1 MNAGFARRTFL
12 RTSAGGLAAAS
23 ASAVSWTAEA
33 PLARAAGAEATT
45 DDPHEQAVRD
55 ARTEWDALPRDPRL
69 APHLGN
75 GRLVVRAVAAPGGRG
90 VRLLVGGP
98 GTRSVE
104 PPAGVLELLFLGAP
118 TTTRC
123 VLDLWDAELT
133 GRVTTTRGTVT
144 FSALVDRHSP
154 TLLLRARTEGGER
167 LSFTA
172 PPSEGRGLPLRSVTR
187 EHGDRH
193 LLAASPAD
201 ATGVGEGALRELLA
215 TGTDAAVTRHRA
227 WWHAFHRRGYVSLP
241 ERSLQRFHRA
251 QTYTLA
257 AVTDP
262 RPGRLADAPTLL
274 GPSGHLDIG
283 PVPAA
288 LEQGPSPAY
297 EHLAGALPG
306 VGSKAGRTDD
316 PVRASGAL
324 ALWEAHRYTG
334 DPRIVRDLL
343 RPALAGVVGYFSGF
357 LMEGVDGR
365 LHLPVTHS
373 PGQADV
379 SDCTHDLSLLRWAVA
394 TLVTATRRLRE
405 KDPRLAHW
413 EELAAGLTPC
423 HTDTTG
429 VMVGA
434 GLRVARSCA
443 EPSHLTWL
451 LPLRQD
457 PHPGADPALARR
469 SLHHWAGMRD
479 AWHAGSYAVGAAMA
493 AALRDAPLA
502 LELLRHLTGA
512 PGDGADVLAPNSL
525 YREAVSPRA
534 AAPFPAGQALLEL
547 LVGADGDRVDV
558 FPAVPDDWPDA
569 LVAGLLA
576 PGGHVVDAER
586 HAGRTR
592 WVRVGA
598 ADGDPLTLRHG
609 IDGDTEVWTSRPG
622 DTTPHRRV
630 AARPAGPGAVLVNP
644 APGATL
650 TVLRPGDD
658 PDLTVHQVP
667 AAH

>member
-23 ASAVSWTAEA
+23 AVSWAAEA
-33 PLARAAGAEATT
+33 PVAWAAGEGAAAA
-45 DDPHEQAVRD
+45 DPYEQAVRD
-55 ARTEWDALPRDPRL
+55 ARMEWAALPRDPRP

-98 GTRSVE
+98 GTRSAE
-104 PPAGVLELLFLGAP
+104 PAAGVLDLLPLGAP
-118 TTTRC
+118 TAVRC

-133 GRVTTTRGTVT
+133 GRITTPRGTVA

-154 TLLLRARTEGGER
+154 TLLLRARTEGGEH
-167 LSFTA
+167 LSCTA
-172 PPSEGRGLPLRSVTR
+172 PPPEGSGLPLRSVSR
-187 EHGDRH
+187 EHGDRQ
-193 LLAASPAD
+193 LLAASPAN
-201 ATGVGEGALRELLA
+201 ATGAAEATLRELLA
-215 TGTDAAVTRHRA
+215 TGTDAAVARHRA
-227 WWHAFHRRGYVSLP
+227 WWHDFHRRGYVSLP
-241 ERSLQRFHRA
+241 ERTLQRFHRA
-251 QTYTLA
+251 QMYTLA

-262 RPGRLADAPTLL
+262 GPGRLADAPALL
-274 GPSGHLDIG
+274 GPSRHLDIG
-283 PVPAA
+283 PVSAA
-288 LEQGPSPAY
+288 LEQGPSPAH

-343 RPALAGVVGYFSGF
+343 RPALAGVVGYYSGF
-357 LMEGVDGR
+357 LMEGFDGR

-379 SDCTHDLSLLRWAVA
+379 SDCTHDLSLLRWAVT

-413 EELAAGLTPC
+413 EDLAARLTRC
-423 HTDTTG
+423 HTDSSG
-429 VMVGA
+429 VMIGA

-443 EPSHLTWL
+443 EPSHLNWL
-451 LPLRQD
+451 LPLRQA
-457 PHPGADPALARR
+457 PHPDADPELGRR

-479 AWHAGSYAVGAAMA
+479 AWHAGSYATAAAMA
-493 AALRDAPLA
+493 AASRDAPLA

-512 PGDGADVLAPNSL
+512 TGDGADVLAPNSL
-525 YREAVSPRA
+525 YRHAVSPRA

-547 LVGADGDRVDV
+547 LVGAGGDAVDV
-558 FPAVPDDWPDA
+558 FPAVPDAWPDV

-586 HAGRTR
+586 RAGRTR

-598 ADGDPLTLRHG
+598 ADGRPLTLRHG
-609 IDGDTEVWTSRPG
+609 LDGDAEVWTSRPG
-622 DTTPHRRV
+622 DTAPHHRV
-630 AARPAGPGAVLVNP
+630 VARPAGPGAALVHP

-658 PDLTVHQVP
+658 PDLTVRQVP
-667 AAH
+667 AAR

>member
-23 ASAVSWTAEA
+23 GVSWAAEA
-33 PLARAAGAEATT
+33 PVAWAAGEGAAA
-45 DDPHEQAVRD
+45 DDPYEQAVRD
-55 ARTEWDALPRDPRL
+55 ARMEWAALPRDPRL

-98 GTRSVE
+98 GTRSAE
-104 PPAGVLELLFLGAP
+104 PPAGVLDLLPLGTP
-118 TTTRC
+118 TAVRC

-133 GRVTTTRGTVT
+133 GRVTTTRGTVA

-172 PPSEGRGLPLRSVTR
+172 PPPEGSGLPPRSVSR
-187 EHGDRH
+187 EHGDRQ
-193 LLAASPAD
+193 LLAASPAN
-201 ATGVGEGALRELLA
+201 AKGAGEAALRELLA
-215 TGTDAAVTRHRA
+215 TGTDVAVTRHRA
-227 WWHAFHRRGYVSLP
+227 WWHAFHRRCYVSLP
-241 ERSLQRFHRA
+241 ERTLQRFHRA
-251 QTYTLA
+251 QMYTLA

-262 RPGRLADAPTLL
+262 GPERLADAPTLL
-274 GPSGHLDIG
+274 GPSRHLDIG
-283 PVPAA
+283 PVSAA
-288 LEQGPSPAY
+288 LEQGPSPAH

-379 SDCTHDLSLLRWAVA
+379 SDCTHDLSLLRWAVT
-394 TLVTATRRLRE
+394 TLVAATRRLRE

-413 EELAAGLTPC
+413 EDLAARLTRC
-423 HTDTTG
+423 HTDTSG
-429 VMVGA
+429 VMIGA

-443 EPSHLTWL
+443 EPSHLNWL
-451 LPLRQD
+451 LPLRQA
-457 PHPGADPALARR
+457 PHPDADPALAQR
-469 SLHHWAGMRD
+469 SLRHWAGMRD
-479 AWHAGSYAVGAAMA
+479 AWHAGSYATAAAMA

-512 PGDGADVLAPNSL
+512 TGDEADFLAPNSL
-525 YREAVSPRA
+525 YRHAVSPRA

-547 LVGADGDRVDV
+547 LVGAGGDAVDV
-558 FPAVPDDWPDA
+558 FPAVPDAWPDV

-598 ADGDPLTLRHG
+598 ADGRPLTLRHG
-609 IDGDTEVWTSRPG
+609 VDGDTEVWISRPG
-622 DTTPHRRV
+622 HTAPHRRV
-630 AARPAGPGAVLVNP
+630 VSRPAGPGAALVHP
-644 APGATL
+644 AQGTTL

-658 PDLTVHQVP
+658 PDLTVRQVP
-667 AAH
+667 AAR

>member
-23 ASAVSWTAEA
+23 AGSW
-33 PLARAAGAEATT
+33 AAGAPVAWAAGQGAAA
-45 DDPHEQAVRD
+45 DDPYEQAVRD
-55 ARTEWDALPRDPRL
+55 ARMEWAALPQDPRL

-75 GRLVVRAVAAPGGRG
+75 GRLVVRAVAAPGGGG

-98 GTRSVE
+98 GTRSTE
-104 PPAGVLELLFLGAP
+104 PPADVLDLLPLGTP
-118 TTTRC
+118 TALEC

-133 GRVTTTRGTVT
+133 GRIATTRGTVV
-144 FSALVDRHSP
+144 FSALVDRHTP
-154 TLLLRARTEGGER
+154 TLLLRAGTEGGER

-172 PPSEGRGLPLRSVTR
+172 PAPDGSAPPLRSVSR
-187 EHGDRH
+187 AHGDRQ

-201 ATGVGEGALRELLA
+201 ATGTDEDTLRKLLVTGADA
-215 TGTDAAVTRHRA
+215 TVTRHRA

-241 ERSLQRFHRA
+241 ERTLQRFHRA
-251 QTYTLA
+251 QMYTLA

-262 RPGRLADAPTLL
+262 GPERLADAPTLL
-274 GPSGHLDIG
+274 GPSRHLDIG
-283 PVPAA
+283 PVAAA
-288 LEQGPSPAY
+288 LEQGPPPAH

-334 DPRIVRDLL
+334 DPRILRDLL
-343 RPALAGVVGYFSGF
+343 RPTLAGVVGYYSGF

-379 SDCTHDLSLLRWAVA
+379 SDCTHDLSLLRWAVT

-405 KDPRLAHW
+405 KDPRLPRW
-413 EELAAGLTPC
+413 EDLAARLTPC
-423 HTDTTG
+423 HTDTSG
-429 VMVGA
+429 VVIGA
-434 GLRVARSCA
+434 GLRVARSYG
-443 EPSHLTWL
+443 EPSHLIWL
-451 LPLRQD
+451 LPLRQA
-457 PHPGADPALARR
+457 PHLDADPALAHR

-479 AWHAGSYAVGAAMA
+479 AWHAGSYATAAAMA
-493 AALRDAPLA
+493 AALREAPLA
-502 LELLRHLTGA
+502 VELLRHLTA
-512 PGDGADVLAPNSL
+512 ANGDGADVLAPNSL
-525 YREAVSPRA
+525 YRHTVSPRA

-547 LVGADGDRVDV
+547 LVGAGGDAVDV

-598 ADGDPLTLRHG
+598 ADGRPLTLRHG
-609 IDGDTEVWTSRPG
+609 VDGDAEVWTSRPG
-622 DTTPHRRV
+622 DTAPHRR
-630 AARPAGPGAVLVNP
+630 AGARPAGPGAALVHP
-644 APGATL
+644 APGTTL
-650 TVLRPGDD
+650 TVLRRGDD
-658 PDLTVHQVP
+658 PDLTVRQVP
-667 AAH
+667 AGR